1 MNESVTGNVNLPT
14 ESAREALTVR
24 RVFGEAY
31 QHEGVLVIP
40 VAKIMGGSGMGFGS
54 GLTGEQRP
62 GEPPRPEGRHGHH
75 EAGEGSGGGGGFG
88 VRARPVGVYVIREG
102 KVHWQPAMDLNRI
115 ILGGQ
120 IVGAIAV
127 VSLSWALRKRRRFG
141 GR

>member
-31 QHEGVLVIP
+31 EHDGVLVIP

-54 GLTGEQRP
+54 GATREQP
-62 GEPPRPEGRHGHH
+62 GEEATEPSAAGHRPT
-75 EAGEGSGGGGGFG
+75 ADEGSGGGGGFG
-88 VRARPVGVYVIREG
+88 VRARPVGVYVVKEG
-102 KVHWQPAMDLNRI
+102 KVQWQPAMDLNRI

-120 IVGAIAV
+120 SLGAIAV
-127 VSLSWALRKRRRFG
+127 VSLSWALSKRRRS
-141 GR
+141 